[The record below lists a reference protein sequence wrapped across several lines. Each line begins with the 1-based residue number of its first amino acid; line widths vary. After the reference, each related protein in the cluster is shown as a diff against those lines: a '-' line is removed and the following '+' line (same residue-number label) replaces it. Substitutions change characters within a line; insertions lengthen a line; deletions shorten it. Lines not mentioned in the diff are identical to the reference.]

1 MSEKIKNFSDKIS
14 GKRVAVIGIG
24 VSNKPLIHFLQR
36 FGASVV
42 AYDKKSKEELGEIYN
57 ELEKSG
63 VDFVLGEGYLDNISE
78 DIIFK
83 TPGMRY
89 DIEPLAKKRKE
100 GAWITSEME
109 VFFDLCPA
117 KIIAVTGS
125 DGKTTTT
132 TLIHRFLKESGIK
145 TRLGGNIGRPLI
157 DEVDEITP
165 DEWMVLELSSFQLH
179 TMKKSPDIAVVT
191 NIKTGKA
198 EYKTLATDNWD
209 KHIKT
214 IWASCAL
221 PILFRPENLDGG
233 LYMDGGI
240 ADPIPFEQA
249 FADGCDKVITVLT
262 RERSYSK
269 ESDFSVKLAKHIY
282 RKYPEF
288 GKVLAERPKK
298 YNQSRNRI
306 FEMSDNG
313 EMFVIAPTDTT
324 GFSRTERDP
333 EKLRAMYNDGYNTA
347 KRLMPELKKYL
358 EPSNT

>member
-1 MSEKIKNFSDKIS
+1 MKLGLVLEGGASRSLFSCGVMDALLEEKIFADY
-14 GKRVAVIGIG
+14 VIG
-24 VSNKPLIHFLQR
+24 VSAGIAYGTSYISRQAGRNLKL
-36 FGASVV
+36 SVE
-42 AYDKKSKEELGEIYN
+42 YMHDKRYMGSRHLFDRKNRSYYSFEFAFNRIPKEL
-57 ELEKSG
+57 
-63 VDFVLGEGYLDNISE
+63 VPFDF
-78 DIIFK
+78 
-83 TPGMRY
+83 
-89 DIEPLAKKRKE
+89 
-100 GAWITSEME
+100 E
-109 VFFDLCPA
+109 VYTKNA
-117 KIIAVTGS
+117 E
-125 DGKTTTT
+125 TTTA
-132 TLIHRFLKESGIK
+132 
-145 TRLGGNIGRPLI
+145 
-157 DEVDEITP
+157 
-165 DEWMVLELSSFQLH
+165 
-179 TMKKSPDIAVVT
+179 IAVVT

-198 EYKTLATDNWD
+198 EYKTLAADNWD